1 MTGEDNSNWEQHGG
15 LRTIVSNKDKTQ
27 ADKDIHLIF
36 FQKMGYYHIDY
47 KERLFVLAGFTFQ
60 LGPVGENSISI
71 LIWDRPLLETDIAMD
86 ESLRPTSICY
96 PRWLRLHE
104 EIYLGHSPTQR

>member
-15 LRTIVSNKDKTQ
+15 LRIIVSYKDKTQ

-47 KERLFVLAGFTFQ
+47 KERLFVFAGFTFQ

-86 ESLRPTSICY
+86 ESLRPTSIRY

-104 EIYLGHSPTQR
+104 EIYIGHSPTQR